1 MGKQM
6 YTVSH
11 VDQNGITRKLLL
23 TEVEYQ
29 TCLHRAENPEDLDM
43 PIEQVPQ
50 NQWRLCR
57 CLNVF

>member
-11 VDQNGITRKLLL
+11 VDQNGVTRKLLM

-29 TCLHRAENPEDLDM
+29 TCLHRAQENPEDLDM
-43 PIEQVPQ
+43 PIEQVPSKSDGD
-50 NQWRLCR
+50 C
-57 CLNVF
+57 VDG